1 MSFLS
6 AELLAAIHKRAARH
20 DRDNSFPED
29 DLNDLRT
36 AGYLSAFVPK
46 EFNGAGLSVERIC
59 AEQTALAK
67 AAPATALAINMHQI
81 IVGMARYL
89 VAHGND
95 KGRQVLHDAAAG
107 ELFGFGISEPGNDL
121 VLFGSIS
128 KAVPD
133 GEGGFSFHGTKVFT
147 SLAPAWTRLLTF
159 GTDDSGDDGPHS
171 VFAILYRDD
180 GGFYV
185 KPRLGHPGHARH
197 PVEHDGA
204 RRSPRPRRPGAR
216 PHHPRP
222 ERRSGGLRHLLAL
235 LGVHRRHLPGHR
247 RARHRG
253 GRRAGGHPPQR
264 EE

>member
-159 GTDDSGDDGPHS
+159 GTDDSGDDGPIRCS
-171 VFAILYRDD
+171 
-180 GGFYV
+180 
-185 KPRLGHPGHARH
+185 
-197 PVEHDGA
+197 
-204 RRSPRPRRPGAR
+204 RSCTATTAA
-216 PHHPRP
+216 
-222 ERRSGGLRHLLAL
+222 SM
-235 LGVHRRHLPGHR
+235 
-247 RARHRG
+247 
-253 GRRAGGHPPQR
+253 
-264 EE
+264 